1 VIRNEALKKVY
12 YLCNWLFHFM
22 INHPGTTLFLVITL
36 VIFVDLEILA
46 QQASRDTFSTQAT
59 DPDAKPDAHKMGPRK
74 KKNLFI
80 IKNNTTGTLYGNPCF
95 KEVSHHFG
103 FEYLVVPE
111 KIPPNTNAFKRNLN
125 NLGVN
130 VLLFFRNGP
139 FWKLRMKKKFENC
152 KYGYGD
158 FVG

>member
-1 VIRNEALKKVY
+1 MIIRS
-12 YLCNWLFHFM
+12 
-22 INHPGTTLFLVITL
+22 GTTLFLISTIVTL
-36 VIFVDLEILA
+36 VKLEAFSQKIT
-46 QQASRDTFSTQAT
+46 SEDYSTQAT
-59 DPDAKPDAHKMGPRK
+59 DPNARPDAHKMGPKK

-80 IKNNTTGTLYGNPCF
+80 IKNNPSGTLYGNECF
-95 KEVSHHFG
+95 KEASHHFG
-103 FEYLVVPE
+103 FEYLIVPD
-111 KIPPNTNAFKRNLN
+111 KVPPNSNVFKRNLH

-139 FWKLRMKKKFENC
+139 FWKLRMKKKFKNC